1 MDSTIVGSYNCLV
14 AALAVC
20 ISVLASYTAL
30 DLAERI
36 TASYGMVRRQVWLI
50 SGGVVL
56 GVGIWSMHYTAMW
69 AFRLPVPVRYDWPIA
84 VLCLVEGIA
93 ASILALFIVSRK
105 TMGWTTAFVS
115 SLSQGAAISG
125 LHYTAMASMRM
136 PAMCHYSLPIVGL
149 SVLVA
154 VAGSLLSLW
163 LTLACPIFCTRLSVS
178 VARRKS

>member
-1 MDSTIVGSYNCLV
+1 MTSMDSTIVGSYNYPV

-56 GVGIWSMHYTAMW
+56 GIGIWSMHYTAMW

-84 VLCLVEGIA
+84 LLSLVEG
-93 ASILALFIVSRK
+93 LPLR
-105 TMGWTTAFVS
+105 
-115 SLSQGAAISG
+115 SL
-125 LHYTAMASMRM
+125 R
-136 PAMCHYSLPIVGL
+136 C
-149 SVLVA
+149 
-154 VAGSLLSLW
+154 LL
-163 LTLACPIFCTRLSVS
+163 
-178 VARRKS
+178 